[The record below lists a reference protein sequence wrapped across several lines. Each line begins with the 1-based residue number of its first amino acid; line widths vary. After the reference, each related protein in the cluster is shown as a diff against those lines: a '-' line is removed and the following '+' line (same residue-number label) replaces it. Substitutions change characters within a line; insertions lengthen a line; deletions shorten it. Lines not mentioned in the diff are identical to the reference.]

1 VVRERAAGFFMA
13 AFLVH
18 ELTVGAM
25 NPQRMEIH
33 LQILDNRF
41 TLAVE
46 VVRNSSS
53 LSDAEAGLVNG
64 SLLDDFQNRLT
75 SSKKEL

>member
-1 VVRERAAGFFMA
+1 LNSAS
-13 AFLVH
+13 LV
-18 ELTVGAM
+18 
-25 NPQRMEIH
+25 
-33 LQILDNRF
+33 
-41 TLAVE
+41 VE
-46 VVRNSSS
+46 VVWFSSS

>member
-1 VVRERAAGFFMA
+1 
-13 AFLVH
+13 
-18 ELTVGAM
+18 
-25 NPQRMEIH
+25 
-33 LQILDNRF
+33 LDNRF
-41 TLAVE
+41 ALVVE